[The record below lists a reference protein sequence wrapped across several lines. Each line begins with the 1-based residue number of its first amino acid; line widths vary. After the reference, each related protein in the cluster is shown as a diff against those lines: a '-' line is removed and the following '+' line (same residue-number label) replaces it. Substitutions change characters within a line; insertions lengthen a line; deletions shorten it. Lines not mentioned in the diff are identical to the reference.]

1 MENIKKNARRLDIL
15 FRILQIACTIAAVS
29 ALVALA
35 LIGACFLFKL
45 APEQIGRGYNSLD
58 IGFLEMELAQRFA
71 PDPHN
76 VLKIAAVELA
86 AGFATALL
94 GRMAMK
100 QIRSLLAPMKEG
112 SPFHEGAAINLKRLA
127 LLSLIIGVVLN
138 ISGLVNCLLTN
149 HYYHLPELLE
159 GESILRVNMK
169 YDLDLSFLV
178 VSGILL
184 MLSYIFRHGQTLQQ
198 LSDETL

>member
-1 MENIKKNARRLDIL
+1 MEKIKKNARRLDIL
-15 FRILQIACTIAAVS
+15 FRIMQVACTIAAVS
-29 ALVALA
+29 ALVGLA

-45 APEQIGRGYNSLD
+45 EPEQIGRGYNSLD
-58 IGFLEMELAQRFA
+58 IGFLEMELAQGFA

-76 VLKIAAVELA
+76 VLKIVAAELA
-86 AGFATALL
+86 AGFAAALL

-112 SPFHEGAAINLKRLA
+112 SPFHEGAAFSLKRLA
-127 LLSLIIGVVLN
+127 LLSLITGIVLN
-138 ISGLVNCLLTN
+138 TSALVNCLLTN
-149 HYYHLPELLE
+149 HYYHLQELLA
-159 GESILRVNMK
+159 GERILQVK
-169 YDLDLSFLV
+169 IEYDLDLSFLV

-184 MLSYIFRHGQTLQQ
+184 LLSYIFRHGQALQQ